1 MRPDVATIAVGDIH
15 GYLGPLTDL
24 LARLRVEVTKDDTV
38 VFLGDY
44 IDRGPD
50 SKGCIDAILA
60 FEEEIAGYV
69 VCLRGNHEDWLL
81 RTLGDFCRHSWV
93 TGMDA
98 YDTIRSYSPEAAHII
113 RDAHMAAGLSLYV
126 DRLPLPYQVFVDTI
140 PREHRNF
147 LKNLRPYYR
156 AADGICV
163 HGGLDVNVAR
173 LEDQNLQACLGA
185 NDGFP
190 EEYRGV
196 EIVAYGHFN
205 NAELDHDRWP
215 RPRVIGS
222 TIGLDTIAHGVLT
235 AMRLSDRR
243 LFQST
248 RHNIS

>member
-1 MRPDVATIAVGDIH
+1 VATIAVGDIH

-24 LARLRVEVTKDDTV
+24 LARLRDEVTADDTV

-44 IDRGPD
+44 IDRGLD
-50 SKGCIDAILA
+50 SRGCIDAILA
-60 FEEEIAGYV
+60 FEDEIAGSV

-81 RTLGDFCRHSWV
+81 STLGDFRRHSWLM
-93 TGMDA
+93 GMDA
-98 YDTIRSYSPEAAHII
+98 FDTIRSYSPEAARII
-113 RDAHMAAGLSLYV
+113 GDAHKAAGHSLYM
-126 DRLPLPYQVFVDTI
+126 DRVPLPYQVFVDAI

-147 LKNLRPYYR
+147 FNNLQPYYR

-173 LEDQNLQACLGA
+173 LEDQDLQACLGA

-190 EEYRGV
+190 EDYRGE

-205 NAELDHDRWP
+205 NADLDSDGWP
-215 RPRVIGS
+215 RPRIIGA

-243 LFQST
+243 LFQSA
-248 RHNIS
+248 RYSIS